1 MWSVTRENFGIVR
14 HSTSALSR
22 ALFLSCVIPFDG
34 SFRDQVRSRR
44 IGVTFQLSHHSLQSS
59 RDKLGQF

>member
-34 SFRDQVRSRR
+34 SFRDQLTRALCGLVE
-44 IGVTFQLSHHSLQSS
+44 
-59 RDKLGQF
+59 